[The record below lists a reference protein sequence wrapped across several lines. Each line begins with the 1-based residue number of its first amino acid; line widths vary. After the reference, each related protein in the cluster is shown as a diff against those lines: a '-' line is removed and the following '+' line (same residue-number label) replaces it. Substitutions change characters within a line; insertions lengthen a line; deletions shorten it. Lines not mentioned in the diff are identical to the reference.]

1 MFVLRLTS
9 AAGLVAALAVPAMA
23 QDDSGSPE
31 TIEVSAS
38 RISLPGFE
46 APTPVTVIG
55 ADKIDRDAKMDIG
68 DLIRETPSAGASP
81 SLNNGGNAIDVSQ
94 GDAGIDTVNLRNLGL
109 NRTLVLFDGQRVVSS
124 NLLGGGVDLSTL
136 PTTLVERVDVV
147 TSGASAAW
155 GSDAVAGVVNLVLDK
170 EFEGAKA
177 NLTLGDT
184 TDVNQRKL
192 AADGAWGTSFDGG
205 RGHVLLAG
213 NYTNSPDPVFL
224 GQTGWWQGSS
234 LVQNPAYTNGGSQP
248 LFIHANHV
256 GSIQVTQGGLI
267 SGNTAGGA
275 GSTLAANA
283 LTGLQFGAN
292 GAVSAFNPGTIFGTS
307 CYNGCTNNER
317 TGVTRFTPL
326 AVPYHHGAVFGYASY
341 EITPDITASVQLN
354 AGLSGERS
362 FGGVRQSLVTVRADN
377 AYLPTAIAA
386 RFGTLS
392 NGFNVATGTSGTAA
406 APSQALLVAT
416 ENLNNLPA
424 NDYKLGDLCQTVGAP
439 CNINNRALTR
449 GVFTLEGKLGGG
461 WRWNAYIQHSGV
473 RETQKLNNDS
483 LTSRYNFATDA
494 VQVTAANA
502 GSSGLPVGSIQ
513 CRALLLG
520 NPAAAGCQP
529 LNIFGTGTASQSALL
544 YVNPGRDPT
553 SGILDQELVTLNQDV
568 MSGSMQGVLPWALPA
583 GDVAVAFGAEYRHE
597 QGGVIQAN
605 ALGAAGQWASGNFV
619 PYRGQYHVE
628 EGFLEVNA
636 PIVRDTIVQSLDFN
650 AAGRITSYSTS
661 GEVETWKLG
670 LTSQVNDNIRLRST
684 WSLDIRAPQISE
696 LFSPGTLSA
705 QFCSYPLG
713 SPQYQCFANQA
724 GNPNLQPE
732 KAVTVSGGAVFTPVF
747 LPGFTLSA
755 DWYSINIHGAIDT
768 VDFQTTINRCLE
780 GQAIYCPQL
789 VFAGGAAQPT
799 QVNVFPLNS
808 DVNSTS
814 GLDVAASY
822 SHPLFDGAMT
832 WELNGNYTDQQTRTA
847 LGITYDS
854 AGALG
859 ASPDAYASGIPKL
872 RAVLAAT
879 YQEGPWSLTA
889 QGRFIGAARLTNG
902 TEGVAGIASSS
913 LSSAGVLTR
922 GDILGLVDDND
933 IGAVGYMD
941 LRASYRWSA
950 HLQIYGAIDNV
961 TDVAP
966 PQIVSTSGGT
976 GTNPMVYDALGRAI
990 RMGVRVND

>member
-1 MFVLRLTS
+1 
-9 AAGLVAALAVPAMA
+9 
-23 QDDSGSPE
+23 
-31 TIEVSAS
+31 
-38 RISLPGFE
+38 
-46 APTPVTVIG
+46 
-55 ADKIDRDAKMDIG
+55 
-68 DLIRETPSAGASP
+68 
-81 SLNNGGNAIDVSQ
+81 
-94 GDAGIDTVNLRNLGL
+94 
-109 NRTLVLFDGQRVVSS
+109 
-124 NLLGGGVDLSTL
+124 
-136 PTTLVERVDVV
+136 
-147 TSGASAAW
+147 
-155 GSDAVAGVVNLVLDK
+155 
-170 EFEGAKA
+170 
-177 NLTLGDT
+177 
-184 TDVNQRKL
+184 
-192 AADGAWGTSFDGG
+192 
-205 RGHVLLAG
+205 
-213 NYTNSPDPVFL
+213 
-224 GQTGWWQGSS
+224 
-234 LVQNPAYTNGGSQP
+234 
-248 LFIHANHV
+248 
-256 GSIQVTQGGLI
+256 
-267 SGNTAGGA
+267 
-275 GSTLAANA
+275 
-283 LTGLQFGAN
+283 
-292 GAVSAFNPGTIFGTS
+292 
-307 CYNGCTNNER
+307 
-317 TGVTRFTPL
+317 
-326 AVPYHHGAVFGYASY
+326 
-341 EITPDITASVQLN
+341 
-354 AGLSGERS
+354 
-362 FGGVRQSLVTVRADN
+362 VRQSLVTVRPDN

-392 NGFNVATGTSGTAA
+392 NGFNAATGTSGTAA
-406 APSQALLVAT
+406 APSQALVVAT

-424 NDYKLGDLCQTVGAP
+424 NDYKLSDLCQTVGTP

-461 WRWNAYIQHSGV
+461 WRWNAYIEHSGV
-473 RETQKLNNDS
+473 RETQRLNNDS
-483 LTSRYNFATDA
+483 LTSRYNLATDA
-494 VQVTAANA
+494 VQVTAANV
-502 GSSGLPVGSIQ
+502 GSSGLPVGSVQ

-520 NPAAAGCQP
+520 NSAAAGCQP

-544 YVNPGRDPT
+544 YVNPGQDPA

-605 ALGAAGQWASGNFV
+605 SLGLAGQWASGNFV

-628 EGFLEVNA
+628 EGFAEVNA

-670 LTSQVNDNIRLRST
+670 LTSQINDNIRLRST

-696 LFSPGTLSA
+696 LFAPGTQSA

-724 GNPNLQPE
+724 GNANLQPE

-755 DWYSINIHGAIDT
+755 DWYSINIHGSIDT

-789 VFAGGAAQPT
+789 VFAGGAARPT
-799 QVNVFPLNS
+799 QVNVAPLNS

-822 SHPLFDGAMT
+822 THRLFDGAMT

-847 LGITYDS
+847 LGVTYDS

-859 ASPDAYASGIPKL
+859 ASPDSYASGLPKL

-879 YQEGPWSLTA
+879 YQEGAWSLTA

-902 TEGVAGIASSS
+902 PEGVAGIPPAS
-913 LSSAGVLTR
+913 LSSTGVLTR

-966 PQIVSTSGGT
+966 PQVVSTSGGT
-976 GTNPMVYDALGRAI
+976 GTNQMVYDALGRAI
-990 RMGVRVND
+990 RMGVRING